1 MTQVSQGGLAIA
13 NQIAAAYRDNP
24 NVLVVMVSGSV
35 ARGHADTYSDLEIG
49 VFWTQPPSDDERKTA
64 IARTGGEVWSFTS
77 YQTEPEV
84 VAHEQY
90 GLSEMV
96 IAGQPYIGSLMVST
110 NHLTRSGMERCLA
123 NVLEHADTALDK
135 QTLIAAVQDTSPL
148 YGDALLRAWQARAS
162 VYPDRLAIKI
172 IQENLWCG
180 PWCMPQAYAERDDT
194 LVLYQ
199 HFIWMQQSILK
210 ILAGLNR
217 VYYRSEEH
225 KWLDAMISRFASAP
239 PDLARRMKQ
248 AFREDPAIGVRHM
261 LELIRETVRL
271 IEQQEPEVDRVRL
284 FAANPEV
291 TTIWAQQRWE
301 PAAPYTLMQAVGAAI
316 AEASKAG

>member
-1 MTQVSQGGLAIA
+1 MTQVSQAGLAIA
-13 NQIAAAYRDNP
+13 RHIAAAYRDNP
-24 NVLVVMVSGSV
+24 NVLVVMVGGSV
-35 ARGHADTYSDLEIG
+35 ARGHADAYSDLEIG
-49 VFWTQPPSDDERKTA
+49 VLWTQPPSDDERKAA
-64 IARTGGEVWSFTS
+64 IAQVGGELWSLTT
-77 YQTEPEV
+77 YQAEPEV
-84 VAHEQY
+84 VAHEHY
-90 GLSEMV
+90 GLSQV
-96 IAGQPYIGSLMVST
+96 LIDGRAYIGSLMVST

-123 NVLEHADTALDK
+123 DVLEQADTALDK
-135 QTLIAAVQDTSPL
+135 QALIAAVQDAIPL

-162 VYPDRLAIKI
+162 AYPDRLAIKM

-225 KWLDAMISRFASAP
+225 KWLDATISRFRSGPPNLAP
-239 PDLARRMKQ
+239 RMKQ
-248 AFREDPAIGVRHM
+248 VFREDPAIGVRDM
-261 LELIRETVRL
+261 LELIYETVL
-271 IEQQEPEVDRVRL
+271 LVEQQEPEVNRVRL

-291 TTIWAQQRWE
+291 TITWALRRWE
-301 PAAPYTLMQAVGAAI
+301 PSAAYTLMHAVGAAI
-316 AEASKAG
+316 AEANTAG

>member
-49 VFWTQPPSDDERKTA
+49 VFWIQPPSDDERKTA

-77 YQTEPEV
+77 YQTEPEI

-110 NHLTRSGMERCLA
+110 NHLTRNGMERCLA
-123 NVLEHADTALDK
+123 DVLEHADTALDK
-135 QTLIAAVQDTSPL
+135 QTLIAAVQDASPL

-180 PWCMPQAYAERDDT
+180 PWCIPQAYAERDDT

-217 VYYRSEEH
+217 VYYRSEEY
-225 KWLDAMISRFASAP
+225 KWLDAMISRFPSAP
-239 PDLARRMKQ
+239 PDLADRMKQ

-271 IEQQEPEVDRVRL
+271 VEQQEPEVNRVRL

-291 TTIWAQQRWE
+291 TTIWALQRWE

>member
-35 ARGHADTYSDLEIG
+35 ARGHADSFSDLEIG
-49 VFWTQPPSDDERKTA
+49 VFWTHPPSDDERKIA

-84 VAHEQY
+84 VAHEHY
-90 GLSEMV
+90 GLSEV
-96 IAGQPYIGSLMVST
+96 VVDRQPYMGSLMVST
-110 NHLTRSGMERCLA
+110 NHLTGSAMEQCLTD
-123 NVLEHADTALDK
+123 VLEHYDTTLDK
-135 QTLIAAVQDTSPL
+135 QTLIAAVQDACPL
-148 YGDALLRAWQARAS
+148 YGDALLHAWQARAS
-162 VYPDRLAIKI
+162 AYPDRLAIKM

-180 PWCMPQAYAERDDT
+180 PWCMPHAYAERDDT

-225 KWLDAMISRFASAP
+225 KWLDALISRFPNAP
-239 PDLARRMKQ
+239 PDLALRMKQ
-248 AFREDPAIGVRHM
+248 VFREDPAIGVRHM
-261 LELIRETVRL
+261 LELVRETVL
-271 IEQQEPEVDRVRL
+271 LVEQQLPEVNRVPL

-291 TTIWAQQRWE
+291 TTTWALRRWE
-301 PAAPYTLMQAVGAAI
+301 PSAPYTLMHAVGAAI
-316 AEASKAG
+316 AEANRAG